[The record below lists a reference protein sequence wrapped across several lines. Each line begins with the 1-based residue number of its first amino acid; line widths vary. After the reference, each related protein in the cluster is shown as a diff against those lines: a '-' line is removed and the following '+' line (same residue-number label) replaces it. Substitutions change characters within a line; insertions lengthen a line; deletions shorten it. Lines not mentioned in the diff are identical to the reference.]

1 MAANETVVTWGW
13 GFLLGYVVLIAGLG
27 YIGYRRTNS
36 QDDYATARGG
46 FGFLALAFAYAA
58 TVASGSTFL
67 GIPALGYA
75 VGFKAGYYAMI
86 YPIGIYLGV
95 LLVARITKKVGDRFG
110 SQSVPDFLGDRF
122 QSPTIRVLAATIG
135 LFLLF
140 YIMAQI
146 TAAGFVFE
154 AILGLEY
161 GVGIWVAG
169 SLLLL
174 YLTAG
179 GSYADILTD
188 AIQGAIMIA
197 ITILIVVM
205 FATGWGLEGGAGA
218 VNAALEPSM
227 QWDVHF
233 SSENA
238 TFANWWVILLLF
250 IAHIGFTALPH
261 LGNKF
266 FAIKGNQYMKKFL
279 TISAVIGITLPL
291 MFLGG
296 ILAAAQDIQL
306 QNPDAVIPTLFVQNL
321 PPIVAAFLGV
331 AILSAIISTADG
343 IIIAMSQ
350 IFANDL
356 YRKTYVPWK
365 GGDPEGDRTDQRALW
380 ISRTSTVIIT
390 IAAVAAVITPPQ
402 FLAILLWVGIGGIIA
417 STGGP
422 YLIGTFWEDTSKT
435 AAITAMVVAFAVY
448 FVIHLGPQAGFY
460 EGWYPYNENPFA
472 SSGIGFIVSCVV
484 TVVVSRFTEP
494 LPAGHLNEVFG
505 PERGARADGGRP
517 VPEAEAETDTGT
529 DTGSEGGTRG
539 EAEAEAETRAGTG
552 IESENKAE
560 SGED

>member
-1 MAANETVVTWGW
+1 VSDGGQRDRYHWGW
-13 GFLLGYVVLIAGLG
+13 GFLAAYVILIAVLG

-86 YPIGIYLGV
+86 YPIGIYIGV

-122 QSPTIRVLAATIG
+122 QSPVIRVLAATIG
-135 LFLLF
+135 LFLVF

-161 GVGIWVAG
+161 GIGIWVAG
-169 SLLLL
+169 GLLLL

-188 AIQGAIMIA
+188 AVQGAIMIL
-197 ITILIVVM
+197 ITLLIVVM
-205 FATGWGLEGGAGA
+205 FVTGWGLEGGAGA
-218 VNAALEPSM
+218 VNAALEPGM
-227 QWDVHF
+227 QWDVHT
-233 SSENA
+233 SSSNA
-238 TFANWWVILLLF
+238 TFAKWWVIFLLF
-250 IAHIGFTALPH
+250 IAHIGFTAQPH

-279 TISAVIGITLPL
+279 TVSAVIGITLPL

-321 PPIVAAFLGV
+321 PPVIAAFLGV

-356 YRKTYVPWK
+356 YRKTYVPWT
-365 GGDPEGDRTDQRALW
+365 GGDPESDRVGQRALW
-380 ISRTSTVIIT
+380 ISRLSTVIIT
-390 IAAVAAVITPPQ
+390 VVAVAAVITPPE

-422 YLIGTFWEDTSKT
+422 YLIGTFWENTSKT
-435 AAITAMVVAFAVY
+435 AAIAAMLVAFAVY
-448 FVIHLGPQAGFY
+448 FLIHLGPQAGLY

-494 LPAGHLNEVFG
+494 LPAGHLKDVFG

-517 VPEAEAETDTGT
+517 VSETVSEAGSAVESGIEIETGVGSGAESD
-529 DTGSEGGTRG
+529 
-539 EAEAEAETRAGTG
+539 AGT
-552 IESENKAE
+552 ETEPK

>member
-1 MAANETVVTWGW
+1 MAANQTVVTWGW
-13 GFLLGYVVLIAGLG
+13 GFLIAYFVLIGALGYVA
-27 YIGYRRTNS
+27 YRKTS
-36 QDDYATARGG
+36 TQDDYATARGG

-58 TVASGSTFL
+58 TTASGSTFM
-67 GIPALGYA
+67 GIPALAYA
-75 VGFKAGYYAMI
+75 EGFKAGYYAMI

-122 QSPTIRVLAATIG
+122 QSPLVRLLAASIG
-135 LFLLF
+135 LFLIF

-154 AILGLEY
+154 SILGVDY
-161 GVGIWVAG
+161 GLGIWIAG
-169 SLLLL
+169 GLLLL

-188 AIQGAIMIA
+188 AVQGAIMVA
-197 ITILIVVM
+197 ITVLIVFM
-205 FATGWGLEGGAGA
+205 FVTGWGVDGGSMSA

-227 QWDVHF
+227 QWDTHL
-233 SSENA
+233 SSDNA
-238 TFANWWVILLLF
+238 TFSSWWAIFLLF

-266 FAIKGNQYMKKFL
+266 FAIKSTQYMKKFL
-279 TISAVIGITLPL
+279 TITAVIGMTLPL

-296 ILAAAQDIQL
+296 VLAAAQGIQV
-306 QNPDAVIPTLFVQNL
+306 QNPDSVIPVLFVQNL
-321 PPIVAAFLGV
+321 HPIVAAFLGV

-343 IIIAMSQ
+343 IIISMSQ

-365 GGDPEGDRTDQRALW
+365 GGDPEGEAVNQRALW
-380 ISRTSTVIIT
+380 ISRIATVVIT
-390 IAAVAAVITPPQ
+390 VVAVAAVITPPE

-422 YLIGTFWEDTSKT
+422 YLVGTFWENTSKT
-435 AAITAMVVAFAVY
+435 AAITAMVVAFSVY
-448 FVIHLGPQAGFY
+448 FVIHLGPQAGLY

-472 SSGIGFIVSCVV
+472 ASGIGFIVSCVV
-484 TVVVSRFTEP
+484 TLAVSRFTEP
-494 LPAGHLNEVFG
+494 LPDGHLNDVFG
-505 PERGARADGGRP
+505 ADRGARADGGRP
-517 VPEAEAETDTGT
+517 EPV
-529 DTGSEGGTRG
+529 
-539 EAEAEAETRAGTG
+539 
-552 IESENKAE
+552 ES
-560 SGED
+560 DD